1 MEFGRCDED
10 YLLHEDCGRVHWH
23 REASV
28 KDSDLLQ
35 IRDAEDAR
43 RKCLC
48 GLPWGGTGH
57 VSEIY
62 PPTTPHPTVMYGWDE
77 KDVVDQRE
85 YPPTTP
91 HPDNPCAQTLIK
103 ALRFRPGA
111 QRVPHS
117 LTDPG
122 TRQKPSLCRN
132 GCWVL
137 STMAGR
143 LGGVLSV
150 GVDRGCLYRPLDHL
164 PGLARPLQ
172 QVHCMGR
179 PFGLAVPNN

>member
-103 ALRFRPGA
+103 ALTVSIHKLKAYENKETANQPVDKA
-111 QRVPHS
+111 E
-117 LTDPG
+117 LT
-122 TRQKPSLCRN
+122 TILAFLRE
-132 GCWVL
+132 
-137 STMAGR
+137 
-143 LGGVLSV
+143 
-150 GVDRGCLYRPLDHL
+150 HL
-164 PGLARPLQ
+164 KTIQ
-172 QVHCMGR
+172 
-179 PFGLAVPNN
+179 